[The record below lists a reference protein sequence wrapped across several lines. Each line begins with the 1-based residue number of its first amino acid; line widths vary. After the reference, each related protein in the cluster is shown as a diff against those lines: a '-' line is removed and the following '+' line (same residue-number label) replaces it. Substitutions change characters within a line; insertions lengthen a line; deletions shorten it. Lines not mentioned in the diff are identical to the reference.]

1 MYSATASTP
10 DVTGF
15 LPGQCLNDAALTY
28 MLYRLWWTLTQIDA
42 SRAQRM
48 AVFDTFAI
56 KNFLGTAGNNGVLPD
71 DYIITRGVILLLLV
85 LSLIRGLRHI
95 SSAKSYYSLY
105 IEAST

>member
-71 DYIITRGVILLLLV
+71 DYISKYANYNKGRDIAATCFKFNTW
-85 LSLIRGLRHI
+85 S
-95 SSAKSYYSLY
+95 KTYF
-105 IEAST
+105 